1 MPPKIKFELKTP
13 KGTKDCLT
21 DAGFGPDMIIRE
33 QIFSVM
39 RSVFQRHGAMEL
51 DTPTFELTPILTGK
65 YGEDSKLIY
74 QLADQGGEDSSLVY
88 DCTVP
93 MARWLA
99 QNAIENVKRYTIKK
113 VYRRDQPAMNKGRQ
127 REFYQADIDFA
138 GANYDPMLPDAEII
152 RITTEVFSALGW
164 ADTYTINI
172 NHRKILDGM
181 FQVCGVP
188 DEKIRAISS
197 AVDKLDKAPWADVKK
212 EMTAEKGLDEE
223 VADKIGEWVILE
235 GKQDVIEKLR
245 ADEKMA
251 ANELIQQGLSDME
264 ILFEYLEVFGCL
276 DRVSFSLSLARGL
289 DYYTGIIYE
298 VRVPESAPPVAPADG
313 EGGAKKKKSKSK
325 NTEDASE
332 SVGVGSVAA
341 GGRYDNL
348 VGMFSGKKQVP
359 CVGISFGIERIFSLM
374 KARMA
379 AENEAA
385 PSTVDVYVMALGS
398 KAGLVKERLRVS
410 AQLWDAG
417 VKTEFLYKV
426 KPKLPPQ
433 FKAAESNQAP
443 FAVILG
449 DDEIEKGV
457 VKIKELGLPEGHPHK
472 DGELVDMKN
481 LVPEVQKRLARKR
494 ELDEISRKA
503 GGLKVVGGLRGEDI
517 DKAEAKKE
525 EPAAEAAAPA
535 AAAAT
540 EEVKPAE
547 AQ

>member
-1 MPPKIKFELKTP
+1 
-13 KGTKDCLT
+13 
-21 DAGFGPDMIIRE
+21 
-33 QIFSVM
+33 
-39 RSVFQRHGAMEL
+39 
-51 DTPTFELTPILTGK
+51 
-65 YGEDSKLIY
+65 
-74 QLADQGGEDSSLVY
+74 
-88 DCTVP
+88 
-93 MARWLA
+93 
-99 QNAIENVKRYTIKK
+99 
-113 VYRRDQPAMNKGRQ
+113 MNKGRQ

-457 VKIKELGLPEGHPHK
+457 VKIKELGLPEGHPNK

>member
-13 KGTKDCLT
+13 KGTKDW
-21 DAGFGPDMIIRE
+21 FGPDMIIRE

-212 EMTAEKGLDEE
+212 EMTVEKGLDEE

-379 AENEAA
+379 AENEAC
-385 PSTVDVYVMALGS
+385 PALGCW
-398 KAGLVKERLRVS
+398 RQDRVPV
-410 AQLWDAG
+410 Q
-417 VKTEFLYKV
+417 
-426 KPKLPPQ
+426 
-433 FKAAESNQAP
+433 
-443 FAVILG
+443 
-449 DDEIEKGV
+449 
-457 VKIKELGLPEGHPHK
+457 
-472 DGELVDMKN
+472 GE
-481 LVPEVQKRLARKR
+481 A
-494 ELDEISRKA
+494 
-503 GGLKVVGGLRGEDI
+503 
-517 DKAEAKKE
+517 
-525 EPAAEAAAPA
+525 
-535 AAAAT
+535 
-540 EEVKPAE
+540 
-547 AQ
+547 

>member
-13 KGTKDCLT
+13 KGTKDW
-21 DAGFGPDMIIRE
+21 FGPDMIIRE

-138 GANYDPMLPDAEII
+138 GANYDPMLPDTEII

-264 ILFEYLEVFGCL
+264 ILFEYLEHLSCL
-276 DRVSFSLSLARGL
+276 PDGLSAVDAVRPFP
-289 DYYTGIIYE
+289 E
-298 VRVPESAPPVAPADG
+298 VRQHPSRLVLALL
-313 EGGAKKKKSKSK
+313 
-325 NTEDASE
+325 
-332 SVGVGSVAA
+332 A
-341 GGRYDNL
+341 G
-348 VGMFSGKKQVP
+348 
-359 CVGISFGIERIFSLM
+359 
-374 KARMA
+374 
-379 AENEAA
+379 
-385 PSTVDVYVMALGS
+385 
-398 KAGLVKERLRVS
+398 
-410 AQLWDAG
+410 
-417 VKTEFLYKV
+417 
-426 KPKLPPQ
+426 
-433 FKAAESNQAP
+433 
-443 FAVILG
+443 
-449 DDEIEKGV
+449 
-457 VKIKELGLPEGHPHK
+457 KELQI
-472 DGELVDMKN
+472 
-481 LVPEVQKRLARKR
+481 VQ
-494 ELDEISRKA
+494 
-503 GGLKVVGGLRGEDI
+503 GQV
-517 DKAEAKKE
+517 
-525 EPAAEAAAPA
+525 
-535 AAAAT
+535 
-540 EEVKPAE
+540 
-547 AQ
+547 